1 MKATVKS
8 GAGTTDGKADS
19 EVPFHRL
26 RFPAW
31 IEDPRAR
38 GAKEGKVPSGF
49 LKGM

>member
-1 MKATVKS
+1 MKTTVKN

-19 EVPFHRL
+19 EEPFHWL
-26 RFPAW
+26 RFPEW

-38 GAKEGKVPSGF
+38 GAKEGKVPSGI